1 MRIFSIWLQARSG
14 SGAARCRTTQMHR
27 TIHTHCRRLLE
38 GEREIE
44 LDTRLTNVG
53 EGVGGGERACPDP
66 HVSTTLNTDTGVAS
80 WRLIIAQ
87 AQRRFEDN

>member
-1 MRIFSIWLQARSG
+1 MAASLRA
-14 SGAARCRTTQMHR
+14 GAARRR
-27 TIHTHCRRLLE
+27 ATHGCTALFTLTVGVYWRER
-38 GEREIE
+38 EREIE

-53 EGVGGGERACPDP
+53 EGLGGGERACPGP
-66 HVSTTLNTDTGVAS
+66 HVSTTLNTNTGVAS

>member
-1 MRIFSIWLQARSG
+1 
-14 SGAARCRTTQMHR
+14 MHR
-27 TIHTHCRRLLE
+27 TIHTHSSRRLLERE

-53 EGVGGGERACPDP
+53 EGVGGGGERACPEP
-66 HVSTTLNTDTGVAS
+66 HVSTTLNTNTGVAS